1 MKIKYLPDEIQ
12 RIIYS
17 YDTTY
22 QERFKTC
29 VEQLEYLYRVFP
41 IKVNMIVTKNDVV
54 TYIRQTPVRKLPVL
68 NRFILDHCNRKRS
81 LRSLARMSYR
91 WSLEIGRRFIFFS
104 TSARR
109 SSVDIC
115 TVGILLFNHI

>member
-81 LRSLARMSYR
+81 LRSFKKSH
-91 WSLEIGRRFIFFS
+91 F
-104 TSARR
+104 
-109 SSVDIC
+109 D
-115 TVGILLFNHI
+115 

>member
-22 QERFKTC
+22 QELFKTC
-29 VEQLEYLYRVFP
+29 VDQLEYLYRVFP

-54 TYIRQTPVRKLPVL
+54 TYIKQTPARKIPVL
-68 NRFILDHCNRKRS
+68 NRFILDHCNRRRS
-81 LRSLARMSYR
+81 LRSFKKSHL
-91 WSLEIGRRFIFFS
+91 
-104 TSARR
+104 
-109 SSVDIC
+109 D
-115 TVGILLFNHI
+115 

>member
-54 TYIRQTPVRKLPVL
+54 TYIRQTPVR

-81 LRSLARMSYR
+81 LRSFKKSH
-91 WSLEIGRRFIFFS
+91 F
-104 TSARR
+104 
-109 SSVDIC
+109 D
-115 TVGILLFNHI
+115 

>member
-54 TYIRQTPVRKLPVL
+54 TYIRQTPVRKIPVL

-81 LRSLARMSYR
+81 LRSFKKSH
-91 WSLEIGRRFIFFS
+91 F
-104 TSARR
+104 
-109 SSVDIC
+109 D
-115 TVGILLFNHI
+115 